1 MGDGTGLESRVLQL
15 EGRVEEL
22 RRRLEAVE
30 GLRAAAQPV
39 AEGAGRSRAAP
50 VAVPAATAAAAA
62 AASPVPAVAGGWSG
76 SSLLARVS
84 TICFLLVVALGL
96 RTVADSGAISPA
108 AGAGAG
114 LGYAAAL
121 MLTGWVLYGRRSELA
136 PVFAICG
143 AVLLC
148 SIVVETYAH
157 FGSLPGAAAYG
168 ALGATAVVMA
178 ALGERHRT
186 PVPGTIGVL
195 GALLSGVALSVPHP
209 SFAPLAVLFLVVSA
223 IGAVVSRRLKGD
235 WVGWAAFLLS
245 SLVLSIWA
253 VRLRVS
259 LSGGDPSGT
268 LPGAQWFPPLVWLF
282 ALFWLGQSLVGL
294 LRPPRPLPSLLSMV
308 LPALGAAVAF
318 SAGLQVAA
326 ARGDARAH
334 GLAGLLLA
342 AVLVGVAAWTGLKG
356 GGGAPALNA
365 YAVAAVVLFGLGFSA
380 ATGSFLGALPLLSLT
395 AFGFA
400 VLSVRWESGGARLVS
415 YLLQIVVALA
425 LAGTLLAGGAA
436 GASPGLAIAAS
447 LVLALTA
454 FGHYRW
460 CRSHAPAQGS
470 LVFRFLGSGD
480 RCSLALLTASLAGGF
495 FLLRTVAF
503 LMLGGDAA
511 QSRDVFLSAQSLIL
525 NVAGVV
531 LFALAA
537 RGRSRELRTLAILVT
552 LVGAAKVF
560 LYDLIAIHGISRLA
574 SVFSFGL
581 LAAVASLV
589 LGRWQRREPS

>member
-1 MGDGTGLESRVLQL
+1 MGEATGLESRVLEL
-15 EGRVEEL
+15 EGQVEEL
-22 RRRLEAVE
+22 RRRLGAVE
-30 GLRAAAQPV
+30 LLRGVPIPKV
-39 AEGAGRSRAAP
+39 AP
-50 VAVPAATAAAAA
+50 A
-62 AASPVPAVAGGWSG
+62 AASAAPGGGVTAAPAAGAESARGWSG
-76 SSLLARVS
+76 SSVLARVS

-96 RTVADSGAISPA
+96 RTIADSGAISPF
-108 AGAGAG
+108 AGAIAG
-114 LGYAAAL
+114 LAYAAAL
-121 MLTGWVLYGRRSELA
+121 MLAGWVFYARRSELA

-148 SIVVETYAH
+148 TIVVETYAH
-157 FGSLPGAAAYG
+157 FGSLPGFAAYA
-168 ALGATAVVMA
+168 ALGATALFMT

-186 PVPGTIGVL
+186 PLPGTIGVL
-195 GALLSGVALSVPHP
+195 GALLSGIALSVPRP
-209 SFAPLAVLFLVVSA
+209 AFAALAALLLVVSG
-223 IGAVVSRRLKGD
+223 IGAVVSRRLRGD
-235 WVGWAAFLLS
+235 WVGWSAFLLS
-245 SLVLSIWA
+245 ALVLSIWA
-253 VRLRVS
+253 VRIRVS
-259 LSGGDPSGT
+259 LSGGDPAGA
-268 LPGAQWFPPLVWLF
+268 LPGAQWFPALVWLF
-282 ALFWLGQSLVGL
+282 ALFWLGQSLAGL
-294 LRPPRPLPSLLSMV
+294 LKPPRPLPSLLSV
-308 LPALGAAVAF
+308 ALPALGAAVAF

-326 ARGDARAH
+326 ARGDARVH

-365 YAVAAVVLFGLGFSA
+365 YAVAAVVLFALGFSA
-380 ATGSFLGALPLLSLT
+380 ATGSLLGALPLLSLT

-425 LAGTLLAGGAA
+425 LAATLLAGGATA
-436 GASPGLAIAAS
+436 ASPGLAVAAS

-460 CRSHAPAQGS
+460 CRRHAPAQGS

-480 RCSLALLTASLAGGF
+480 RCSLALLTSSLAGGF
-495 FLLRTVAF
+495 FLLRTLAF
-503 LMLGGDAA
+503 LLIGAGAQ
-511 QSRDVFLSAQSLIL
+511 QSRDVYLSAQSLII
-525 NVAGVV
+525 NVAGVL

-560 LYDLIAIHGISRLA
+560 LYDLIVIHGVSRLA